1 MPILCLG
8 FLPIARQLQKLRA
21 YSYKRCMQAFS
32 LSGHAGRCPQLG
44 VILHLSRKMM
54 ATKVI
59 KKKSLWHR
67 STTVATFYEKQTVC
81 TEGQADSEDD
91 QTGQSTAGYSR
102 QVPCLEKI

>member
-1 MPILCLG
+1 MYAG
-8 FLPIARQLQKLRA
+8 FLTLRPCWSLPSVGSHLALKQKND
-21 YSYKRCMQAFS
+21 
-32 LSGHAGRCPQLG
+32 GHEDD
-44 VILHLSRKMM
+44 
-54 ATKVI
+54 

-81 TEGQADSEDD
+81 TEGQAGSEDD